1 MTNLKNIRE
10 ILEIY
15 PDNEKILKLKE
26 LTVKKSQFRLFL
38 TKHVIILRFISELTG
53 KASMVDDVRR
63 NYR

>member
-26 LTVKKSQFRLFL
+26 LTVKKSQFRLGYF
-38 TKHVIILRFISELTG
+38 
-53 KASMVDDVRR
+53 
-63 NYR
+63 